1 MLYSM
6 KTTEATAAVPRVV
19 DAHSLLHQR
28 ASKAAKACDAADV
41 VDGLAVL
48 QNLTL
53 RLVAA
58 AYGVSM
64 SSVVHARRLT
74 PEQRQA
80 VKRSKRPLVLPR
92 TPAAPPV
99 PAIVPA
105 SVPPVMEVEKLLAAA
120 VGMVGVNGV
129 LDLLAAKERIAA

>member
-1 MLYSM
+1 
-6 KTTEATAAVPRVV
+6 
-19 DAHSLLHQR
+19 
-28 ASKAAKACDAADV
+28 KAAKACDAADV

-99 PAIVPA
+99 PAIVPG
-105 SVPPVMEVEKLLAAA
+105 SVPRVMEVEKLVAAA